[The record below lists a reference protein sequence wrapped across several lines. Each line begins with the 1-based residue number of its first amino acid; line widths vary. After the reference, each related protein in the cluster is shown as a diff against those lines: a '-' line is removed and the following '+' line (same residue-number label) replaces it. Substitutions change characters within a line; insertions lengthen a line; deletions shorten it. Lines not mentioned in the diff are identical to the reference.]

1 MVMKFCRHVNILV
14 TIIFRW
20 GLIGWVTETLEN
32 IEQNETDKAEVET
45 EIQGR
50 ILNETENG
58 MKKRDRQERKK
69 KEIQYLVASSAV
81 HCKRSQISKRHVHP
95 CVIKVLTTCHF
106 LRSIMLTTRRFID
119 QSHTE
124 EGWQEF

>member
-1 MVMKFCRHVNILV
+1 MKFCRHVNILV

-58 MKKRDRQERKK
+58 MKKRDRE
-69 KEIQYLVASSAV
+69 KE
-81 HCKRSQISKRHVHP
+81 KRNSVFSGFISRALQTISDKQTSCSP
-95 CVIKVLTTCHF
+95 LCN
-106 LRSIMLTTRRFID
+106 
-119 QSHTE
+119 
-124 EGWQEF
+124 